1 MKKNKRLN
9 KKNPIKKLVVLALFT
24 ALAYVISFLSFPIFP
39 AAGFLKLDFG
49 NVFIMLAGFL
59 FGPLEAI
66 AVTLVKELLA
76 LIGTATG
83 GVGEIANFLM
93 TSAFVILPSV
103 VYRYRKGLKTV
114 ALSLSGACV
123 IGTVTAAIVNRFIT
137 FPLYEKFIGPADAAF
152 TIFFWYV
159 IGFNILKTV
168 SISILTVL
176 LYKRLSRFLTEFGA
190 K

>member
-1 MKKNKRLN
+1 MKHYKGKLST
-9 KKNPIKKLVVLALFT
+9 KKLVVLALFT
-24 ALAYVISFLSFPIFP
+24 ALAYIVSFLSFPIFP

-59 FGPLEAI
+59 FGPPEAI
-66 AVTLVKELLA
+66 AVTLAKELLA
-76 LIGTATG
+76 LIGTETG

-93 TSAFVILPSV
+93 TSSFVILPSIL
-103 VYRYRKGLKTV
+103 YRFRKGINTV
-114 ALSLSGACV
+114 VLSLCGACV

-137 FPLYEKFIGPADAAF
+137 FPLYEEFIGPADAAF
-152 TIFFWYV
+152 NFYFWYV

>member
-1 MKKNKRLN
+1 MKNYNGKLST
-9 KKNPIKKLVVLALFT
+9 KKLVALALFT
-24 ALAYVISFLSFPIFP
+24 AFAFIFSFWSFPIFP
-39 AAGFLKLDFG
+39 ATPYLKLDFG

-59 FGPLEAI
+59 FGPVEAI

-76 LIGTATG
+76 LTNTTSG

-93 TSAFVILPSV
+93 TSAFVLLPSV

-123 IGTVTAAIVNRFIT
+123 IGTITATLVNRFII
-137 FPLYEKFIGPADAAF
+137 FPLYEEFIGPAADVFKAVIWF
-152 TIFFWYV
+152 V
-159 IGFNILKTV
+159 IGFNVIKTV
-168 SISILTVL
+168 SISVVTVL
-176 LYKRLSRFLTEFGA
+176 LYKRLSNFFNRFDV